1 MGNKRRLD
9 KVEKIADPNIKKVTL
24 CKRKRSLIKKAI
36 ELSIMCQQT
45 IFIYI
50 LDKRTQRMVHYSSDE
65 SENLVTL
72 FNQEAKREFYTNVD
86 YKKFGVQT
94 EDQNIQLLAKR

>member
-1 MGNKRRLD
+1 
-9 KVEKIADPNIKKVTL
+9 
-24 CKRKRSLIKKAI
+24 
-36 ELSIMCQQT
+36 
-45 IFIYI
+45 
-50 LDKRTQRMVHYSSDE
+50 MVHYSSDE

-72 FNQEAKREFYTNVD
+72 FNQEAKREFYSNVD